1 MEQHLSYLEKNEVA
15 FYGRSYTRTHKM
27 SKDGRPLTSLRISH
41 CKEQRFLTYKHT
53 SALTSGTTTITHCLR
68 QVCVFRVSKSCQ
80 DGKITFPTSDLFP
93 HKALIVMFVH
103 WCVNQILFCEICI
116 YHKIVRKT
124 KDVKPDL
131 TGVFTI

>member
-1 MEQHLSYLEKNEVA
+1 MADLTHA
-15 FYGRSYTRTHKM
+15 HKM
-27 SKDGRPLTSLRISH
+27 SKDGHPLTSLRISH

-53 SALTSGTTTITHCLR
+53 SALTSGTTTITLFTTSLCL
-68 QVCVFRVSKSCQ
+68 QFLNLAKTE
-80 DGKITFPTSDLFP
+80 KFLYFPTSDIFP
-93 HKALIVMFVH
+93 HKALIGMFVH
-103 WCVNQILFCEICI
+103 WCVNQICI